1 MSGLSENVF
10 GRRIKVNEKPGII
23 PGNLGI
29 IWNTSN
35 SQNEDMSPDSQ
46 PRQWVSVHLAQIDAA
61 CAYMP
66 KSQQAKG
73 VTENLMQ
80 RN

>member
-46 PRQWVSVHLAQIDAA
+46 PR
-61 CAYMP
+61 
-66 KSQQAKG
+66 
-73 VTENLMQ
+73 
-80 RN
+80 

>member
-10 GRRIKVNEKPGII
+10 GRIKVNEKPGII

-46 PRQWVSVHLAQIDAA
+46 PR
-61 CAYMP
+61 
-66 KSQQAKG
+66 
-73 VTENLMQ
+73 
-80 RN
+80 